1 MPLSLPAAIVRP
13 REGGLQLSGDAMA
26 MTYTIDEA
34 AGLVRLRCWG
44 ILTNEE
50 MLVCVERMHGDPA
63 RRPGMASLVDCRDI
77 EEMRVTSAGMQAA
90 AHIEQ
95 LLADPGQEPWAIAVI
110 APQDD
115 VFWLGRTYEALRAG
129 SPAKVRVFRNTEDA
143 EDWLQRQ
150 SVG

>member
-1 MPLSLPAAIVRP
+1 MP
-13 REGGLQLSGDAMA
+13 
-26 MTYTIDEA
+26 MTYTIDQEA
-34 AGLVRLRCWG
+34 GMVRLRCWG

-50 MLVCVERMHGDPA
+50 MLDCVERMHGDSA
-63 RRPGMASLVDCRDI
+63 RPPGMPSLVDCRDI
-77 EEMRVTSAGMQAA
+77 EEMRVTPAGMQAA

-95 LLADPGQEPWAIAVI
+95 LLADPAQEPWAIAVI

-115 VFWLGRTYEALRAG
+115 VFWLGRIYEALRVG
-129 SPAKVRVFRNTEDA
+129 SPAKVRVFRSIADA

>member
-1 MPLSLPAAIVRP
+1 MT
-13 REGGLQLSGDAMA
+13 
-26 MTYTIDEA
+26 MTYTIDQE
-34 AGLVRLRCWG
+34 AGLVRLRCSG

-50 MLVCVERMHGDPA
+50 MLQCVERMHGDIA
-63 RRPGMASLVDCRDI
+63 RRPGMPSLVDCRDI
-77 EEMRVTSAGMQAA
+77 EEMRVTPAGMQAA

-129 SPAKVRVFRNTEDA
+129 SPAKVRVFRNAEDA